1 VLSLPTPYDGSSR
14 LFQIG
19 LKPLDPANWLEP
31 DQARN
36 AQLAEKQRLFA
47 ECPEAVFGAMTG
59 SEAAQAELLALVEA
73 HSGHR
78 AFERA
83 EPPLLAAARLVQ
95 DDLILLDR
103 TDAGWRVMA
112 GALCFPSSWSLA
124 EKLGQV
130 MHDVHGPV
138 PGFGQGTRPAQL
150 IERMFDNLRPET
162 PMIRWNWSLYGDD
175 RLFHPD
181 TLGPEERRF
190 GTGERADPV
199 FLRVERQTLRKLP
212 QTGAIV
218 FTIRISLDPLE
229 ALAAHPEAGRIAT
242 SLIGQIET
250 LDPAQLDYKGLTLE
264 RQRLLAR
271 LAELQGLSL

>member
-1 VLSLPTPYDGSSR
+1 MTLPTPYDGSAR

-19 LKPLDPANWLEP
+19 LKPLDAAQWLQP
-31 DQARN
+31 DA
-36 AQLAEKQRLFA
+36 ASAMQLAEKHRLVA
-47 ECPEAVFGAMTG
+47 ERLPDVFGALPE
-59 SEAAQAELLALVEA
+59 SVAAQSELLTVVETLVGGNA
-73 HSGHR
+73 PDSD
-78 AFERA
+78 

-95 DDLILLDR
+95 DDLILLDK
-103 TDAGWRVMA
+103 TPQGWRVMA
-112 GALCFPSSWSLA
+112 GALCFPSSWVLA
-124 EKLGQV
+124 EKLGRV
-130 MHDVHGPV
+130 MHDVHASV
-138 PGFGQGTRPAQL
+138 PGFAEGTRPAQL

-229 ALAAHPEAGRIAT
+229 ALATHPEAGRIAT
-242 SLIGQIET
+242 SLIEQIEA

-264 RQRLLAR
+264 RERLLAR
-271 LAELQGLSL
+271 LAELMA